1 MHMWTCRYVLGTP
14 FFFSAEGLRRSVSY
28 RLAYYETL
36 PLLLPSSPFVFSLTF
51 LLLHLLMIYRHTFF
65 FFYIIQDRR
74 CSVLCVRTSVTVAA
88 VEKLILVNNAF
99 PKGECSLDRLQ
110 GEAQTLTYFH
120 TVFFDK
126 HAFSF

>member
-14 FFFSAEGLRRSVSY
+14 FFFSAERLRRSVSY

-65 FFYIIQDRR
+65 FFFTSSKIAVVV
-74 CSVLCVRTSVTVAA
+74 CSACVQA
-88 VEKLILVNNAF
+88 
-99 PKGECSLDRLQ
+99 
-110 GEAQTLTYFH
+110 
-120 TVFFDK
+120 
-126 HAFSF
+126 